1 MIIRSAQVE
10 DAEAIRA
17 IYAPIVETTT
27 ISLEEVAPDLEE
39 MARRI
44 AAISKDYPF
53 LVAEREGGVIG
64 YAYASQHRT
73 RSAYR
78 TSVDVAVYAHQSA
91 RGQGVGRALY
101 DQLLPQAA
109 RRGYHAAFAGIA
121 LPNHASVALHEA
133 VGFEPVGTYREV
145 GYKLGR
151 WLDVG
156 WWQRRLQTSAP
167 DPDSHT

>member
-1 MIIRSAQVE
+1 MRIRPARVE
-10 DAEAIRA
+10 DAEAVRA

-27 ISLEEVAPDLEE
+27 ISFEETPPDQEE

-44 AAISKDYPF
+44 ETISKDYPF
-53 LVAEREGGVIG
+53 LVATRDGVVIG

-78 TSVDVAVYAHQSA
+78 SSVDVAVYAHEDA

-101 DQLLPQAA
+101 EELLPRAA
-109 RRGYHAAFAGIA
+109 AHGYHAAFAGIA
-121 LPNHASVALHEA
+121 LPNEASVALHEA
-133 VGFEPVGTYREV
+133 IGFEPVGVYREV
-145 GYKLGR
+145 GRKFGR

-156 WWQRRLQTSAP
+156 WWQKRL
-167 DPDSHT
+167 